1 MYFFNGKFDKT
12 PTCLYTNGQ
21 FHALSLFQGCQSD
34 EFTCSNGQCIPD
46 NEECDGNS
54 DCNDNSDEHSNC
66 GI

>member
-1 MYFFNGKFDKT
+1 MVKSIKRLLAFLLTDNFTHYLCSK
-12 PTCLYTNGQ
+12 
-21 FHALSLFQGCQSD
+21 GCQSD